1 METIRKGLTDVHSAH
16 QFLMALWVAIKPAL
30 LNGDKLHIE
39 VRSEKRS
46 DAANRRM
53 WALLTDISRQVI
65 WHGQKMDAEEWKDF
79 FTAAMKRQKVI
90 PGMDGGFVV
99 LGQRTSKMSK
109 AEMCELQELIEAFGA
124 QHEVRFSAQEC
135 VA

>member
-1 METIRKGLTDVHSAH
+1 METIRKGLTDVHAAH
-16 QFLMALWVAIKPAL
+16 QFLMALWVAIKPDL
-30 LNGDKLHIE
+30 LAGNKLHIE

-46 DAANRRM
+46 DPQNRRM
-53 WALLTDISRQVI
+53 WAMLKDISRQVI
-65 WHGQKMDAEEWKDF
+65 WHGQKMSDDEWKDF
-79 FTAAMKRQKVI
+79 FTAALKKQRVM

-99 LGQRTSKMSK
+99 LGQKTSKMSK

-124 QHEVRFSAQEC
+124 QHEVRFAAQDC